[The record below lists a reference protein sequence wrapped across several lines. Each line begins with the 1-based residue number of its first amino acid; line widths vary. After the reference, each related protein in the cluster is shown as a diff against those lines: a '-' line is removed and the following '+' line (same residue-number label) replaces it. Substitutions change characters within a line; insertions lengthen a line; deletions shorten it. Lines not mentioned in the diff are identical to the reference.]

1 MIEFLAANWVWI
13 VLVGAVLALHRRGG
27 CGAPMTAAA
36 IHHPAGV
43 AVGRRSLEWGVTAA
57 TVLALFYALVVGFA
71 SGSADHLIDQ
81 ARRDWYFLAPIIV
94 GFGTQVT
101 LVVELRRRHRLSH
114 GALAAGG
121 TGAGAST
128 VGIVACCAHH
138 LADLLPVLGATGAA
152 AFLLD
157 LRIPFMVA
165 GIAVNAVGIAA
176 AARRLR
182 HMGPA
187 QPEAPTATTTGHSS
201 CAAA

>member
-1 MIEFLAANWVWI
+1 
-13 VLVGAVLALHRRGG
+13 
-27 CGAPMTAAA
+27 MTAPAIPAA
-36 IHHPAGV
+36 IHPPAGV
-43 AVGRRSLEWGVTAA
+43 AVGRRSLEWGAAAA
-57 TVLALFYALVVGFA
+57 TVLTLFYALAVGFA
-71 SGSADHLIDQ
+71 SGSADHLVEQ
-81 ARRDWYFLAPIIV
+81 ARQDWFFLAPIIV

-101 LVVELRRRHRLSH
+101 LVVELRRRHRSSH

-128 VGIVACCAHH
+128 VGMVACCAHH

-157 LRIPFMVA
+157 LRVPFMVA

-182 HMGPA
+182 RMGPA
-187 QPEAPTATTTGHSS
+187 RPDAPTATTEHSS

>member
-1 MIEFLAANWVWI
+1 VTSTARPAA
-13 VLVGAVLALHRRGG
+13 LS
-27 CGAPMTAAA
+27 
-36 IHHPAGV
+36 
-43 AVGRRSLEWGVTAA
+43 VGRRSLEWGVAA
-57 TVLALFYALVVGFA
+57 SAALALFYALVVGLA
-71 SGSADHLIDQ
+71 SGASDHLIDQ

-94 GFGTQVT
+94 GFGTQVA

-114 GALAAGG
+114 GALVAGG

-128 VGIVACCAHH
+128 AGMIACCAHH

-165 GIAVNAVGIAA
+165 GIAVNALGIAA
-176 AARRLR
+176 AVRRLR
-182 HMGPA
+182 RVTPV
-187 QPEAPTATTTGHSS
+187 QPDVHATADEDRS

>member
-1 MIEFLAANWVWI
+1 
-13 VLVGAVLALHRRGG
+13 
-27 CGAPMTAAA
+27 MTTAA
-36 IHHPAGV
+36 IHRPAGV
-43 AVGRRSLEWGVTAA
+43 AVGRRSLQWGVTAA

-71 SGSADHLIDQ
+71 SGSVDHLLDQ
-81 ARRDWYFLAPIIV
+81 ARRDWYLLAPIIV

-128 VGIVACCAHH
+128 VGMVACCAHH

-165 GIAVNAVGIAA
+165 GIVVNAAGIAA

-182 HMGPA
+182 RMGSARPD
-187 QPEAPTATTTGHSS
+187 APTTTAGHRS